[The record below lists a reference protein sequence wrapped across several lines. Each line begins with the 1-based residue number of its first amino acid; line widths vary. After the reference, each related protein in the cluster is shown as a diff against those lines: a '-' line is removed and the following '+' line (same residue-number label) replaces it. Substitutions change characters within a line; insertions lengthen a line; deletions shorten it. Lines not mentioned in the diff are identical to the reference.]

1 MMSQVDSLY
10 TAGSENIIEQFQL
23 HKKLRE
29 MLEGD
34 LQEKAPAFKAAKG
47 LNTFFFGDNR

>member
-1 MMSQVDSLY
+1 MSQVDSLY
-10 TAGSENIIEQFQL
+10 TAGSENIIEQFKL